1 MDRIVVGID
10 GSPHAARA
18 VRWAR
23 DEARAHGA
31 ILQVVMAWHW
41 GDQRHVDPDAPFD
54 PTYDQEAARE
64 TLEAFVAQALGD
76 DLDGVEAV
84 AVLDLPA
91 RALLEQAEDAD
102 LVVVGSRGRGGF
114 AGLMLGSV
122 SQQVMTHAP
131 CPTVVVPDR

>member
-18 VRWAR
+18 VRWAH
-23 DEARAHGA
+23 DEARTHDAT
-31 ILQVVMAWHW
+31 LQVVMAWHW

-54 PTYDQEAARE
+54 PSYDQESAGEAL
-64 TLEAFVAQALGD
+64 TAFVAQALGEHH
-76 DLDGVEAV
+76 DGVEMT

-91 RALLEQAEDAD
+91 RALLEAAEDAD

-122 SQQVMTHAP
+122 SQQVVTHAP
-131 CPTVVVPDR
+131 CPAVVVPDH